1 MRRPLSG
8 LFAIGASLELR
19 QVAVI
24 IALHLEVEDLGVA
37 GGGGGDESG
46 VKGLEDSIAD
56 VGELRLD
63 LGSVVSDHGHM
74 VLVAMALFLL
84 LDRGDDAPQGSPY
97 VNHVLV
103 RHGEKVSLLNSELLA
118 LHRRQDLLREL
129 LHLHISLGMYTFSSQ
144 AEGVTTIVF
153 DWWFD
158 LFMWV
163 SDCRIGGL
171 MWLDQWVSDLF
182 TCCYVYFKFL
192 CLSFFMWI

>member
-63 LGSVVSDHGHM
+63 LGSVVPDHGHV
-74 VLVAMALFLL
+74 VLVAVALLLL
-84 LDRGDDAPQGSPY
+84 LDRGDDAPQGLPRAD
-97 VNHVLV
+97 HVLV
-103 RHGEKVSLLNSELLA
+103 RDREKVGLLDDDLLA
-118 LHRRQDLLREL
+118 FHHRRDLLYEL
-129 LHLHISLGMYTFSSQ
+129 HHLLVPLGLL
-144 AEGVTTIVF
+144 G
-153 DWWFD
+153 
-158 LFMWV
+158 
-163 SDCRIGGL
+163 
-171 MWLDQWVSDLF
+171 
-182 TCCYVYFKFL
+182 K
-192 CLSFFMWI
+192 